1 MDNRQYNITEMS
13 VPKTLGEYKKTIWI
27 FGQPQEIWIPMMN
40 PQYLTENNLWDNDGA
55 ADTEEAY

>member
-1 MDNRQYNITEMS
+1 MS
-13 VPKTLGEYKKTIWI
+13 IPKTLGEYKKTIWI